1 VVELLGLGVALA
13 HQLLT
18 VLHDSADAGLVVTNL
33 ARQHLVL
40 FQQQVHRLATGT
52 SIGLKYTG
60 ILLCSVSDLDLG
72 SGVPFLPLDPGW
84 VKNQDPDSGSYFREL
99 RNNFVD

>member
-1 VVELLGLGVALA
+1 MVELVGLGVALA

-60 ILLCSVSDLDLG
+60 ILLCSVSDLDPG